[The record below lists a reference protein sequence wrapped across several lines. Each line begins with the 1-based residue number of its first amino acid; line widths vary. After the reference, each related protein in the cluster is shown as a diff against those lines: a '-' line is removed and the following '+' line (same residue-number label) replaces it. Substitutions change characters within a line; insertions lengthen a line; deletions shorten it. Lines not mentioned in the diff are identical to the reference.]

1 MPKPTLQQQLDALFD
16 KLWPEMAQAF
26 RDAVA
31 EIRSRITLKVLVDRL
46 TAGDINGALEALHID
61 RAAFYPLEQAL
72 TLAYQSGGS
81 ITAQNFPVIRE
92 QTGAR
97 VVIRFDMR
105 NPRAEQWLGE
115 RSSRLVTGI
124 VEDQRASIQSALVD
138 GMAAGQNPKATALQ
152 VVGRVS
158 RATGKRE
165 GGIIGLTSQQ
175 AQYAASARREL
186 LSGDPVQMAN
196 YLARSDNTRDKR
208 FDKAVRA
215 AMKAGKP
222 LPVET
227 VNAAVTSYENRLLKY
242 RGDLIG
248 KTETFGALASS
259 KDEAYAQA
267 IQSGK
272 VQANAVKKRWKH
284 FPNEHPRLWHTAMS
298 NVEVPFDGLFSLPD
312 GSQMA
317 YAHDPAGGM
326 RNNAGCHCQTDYLID
341 FFEGRA

>member
-26 RDAVA
+26 REAVA
-31 EIRSRITLKVLVDRL
+31 EIRSRITLKVLIDRL
-46 TAGDINGALEALHID
+46 TAGDIQGALEALHID

-72 TLAYQSGGS
+72 TLAYQSGGAIVS
-81 ITAQNFPVIRE
+81 QAMPLQRE
-92 QTGAR
+92 ATGAR

-105 NPRAEQWLGE
+105 NPRAEAWLAE
-115 RSSRLVTGI
+115 RSSQLVTGI
-124 VEDQRASIQSALVD
+124 VDDQRASIQSALVE
-138 GMAAGQNPKATALQ
+138 GMAKGQNPTTTALQ
-152 VVGRVS
+152 VVGRIN

-165 GGIIGLTSQQ
+165 GGIVGLTSQQ
-175 AQYAASARREL
+175 AQYVAAARQEL
-186 LSGDPVQMAN
+186 LSGDPAQMAN

-222 LPVET
+222 LPADT
-227 VNAAVTSYENRLLKY
+227 VNAAVTSYENRMLKY

-248 KTETFGALASS
+248 KTETFGGIAAS
-259 KDEAYAQA
+259 KHEAYAQA

-272 VQANAVKKRWKH
+272 VLANRVKKRWKH
-284 FPNEHPRLWHTAMS
+284 FPNEHPRLWHEAMA

-317 YAHDPAGGM
+317 FAHDPTGGM
-326 RNNAGCHCQTDYLID
+326 KNNAGCHCQTDYFID
-341 FFEGRA
+341 YFESRA